1 MKRYCDKF
9 IEKDLLKKM
18 VFLGGP
24 RQVGKTTLSKQLL
37 TGKWADGE
45 YLNWDIDED
54 KRAIVK
60 KQWLKSSPL
69 VIFDEIH
76 KYPRWKR
83 IGKTST
89 CPSSSRGE
97 EGHVLVLLR
106 CFLGFFTKFSR
117 ILIA

>member
-37 TGKWADGE
+37 TGKWAHGG

-54 KRAIVK
+54 MYRNS
-60 KQWLKSSPL
+60 KQVYPLSP
-69 VIFDEIH
+69 
-76 KYPRWKR
+76 R
-83 IGKTST
+83 GKWVDLL
-89 CPSSSRGE
+89 G
-97 EGHVLVLLR
+97 VLP
-106 CFLGFFTKFSR
+106 
-117 ILIA
+117 A